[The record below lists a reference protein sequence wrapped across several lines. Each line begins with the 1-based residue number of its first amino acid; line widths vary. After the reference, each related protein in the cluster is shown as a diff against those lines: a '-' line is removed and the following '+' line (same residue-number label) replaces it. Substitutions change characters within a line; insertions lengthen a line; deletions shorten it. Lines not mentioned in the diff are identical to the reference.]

1 MISVW
6 TIWWCPLLESFIVLL
21 EKYICYDQCVLLTNV
36 LAFALLHFVLH
47 FVAYWTASNL
57 GGLSSSVISFCLFIL
72 FNGVLI
78 ARILEQFAIS
88 LPGTKFCQN
97 SPLWPVHL
105 GWPCMASFRVHW
117 VMQAPLPWQGC
128 DPWMGWEYCLWA
140 IIKHFSLIN
149 KGMSYL
155 LFFWTW
161 LCHHGMPLWW
171 TSCQHKN
178 I

>member
-1 MISVW
+1 M
-6 TIWWCPLLESFIVLL
+6 
-21 EKYICYDQCVLLTNV
+21 
-36 LAFALLHFVLH
+36 
-47 FVAYWTASNL
+47 
-57 GGLSSSVISFCLFIL
+57 SSVRIISCVVGKEYLLWPVCSLDKCLSLCPSSFCPPLCSLLDSFQPGWLIFQCHIFL
-72 FNGVLI
+72 PFHIVNGVLT
-78 ARILEQFAIS
+78 ARILERFAIS
-88 LPGTKFCQN
+88 LPGTTFCQN
-97 SPLWPVHL
+97 FPLWPVHL

-117 VMQAPLPWQGC
+117 VMRALLPWQGC

-140 IIKHFSLIN
+140 IIKHFPLIN